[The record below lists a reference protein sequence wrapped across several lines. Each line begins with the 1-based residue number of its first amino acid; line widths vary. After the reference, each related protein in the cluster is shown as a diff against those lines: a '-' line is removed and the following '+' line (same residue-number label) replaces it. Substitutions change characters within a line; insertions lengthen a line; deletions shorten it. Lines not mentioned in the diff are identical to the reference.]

1 MIAIGN
7 INASKVYLGSEEISK
22 IYLGNTQI
30 WGGSSPTP
38 PTPVLPYDAQVE
50 YLKCSGTQYI
60 NTGIYPDGTTKIEL
74 TGEFSNLT
82 GYTRFGCR
90 DANVNKQFMVLT
102 TNNDIRIDLGTGP
115 GYQSQWTVGAYVV
128 EKITIDAQ
136 NKSVVVNIKNG
147 STQTHTYSSTFPS
160 AASRP
165 IMLFAFNNGGTIT
178 TATDMP
184 ISGFKCWKNS
194 VLIMDLI
201 SVRVGTTGYMY
212 DMVSGSLFG
221 NDGTGS
227 FDIGND
233 LTN

>member
-22 IYLGNTQI
+22 IYLGSTQI

-38 PTPVLPYDAQVE
+38 VPPYDAKVE

-90 DANVNKQFMVLT
+90 DANRNKQFMVIT
-102 TNNDIRIDLGTGP
+102 TSNDIRIDLGTGTDV
-115 GYQSQWTVGAYVV
+115 QSQWTVGAYVA

-136 NKSVVVNIKNG
+136 NKSVVVNLKNG

-160 AASRP
+160 AASYP

-178 TATDMP
+178 TATDML

-194 VLIMDLI
+194 SLVRDYIP
-201 SVRVGTTGYMY
+201 VRVGTVGYLY
-212 DMVSGSLFG
+212 DSVSGNLFG

-227 FDIGND
+227 FAIGND
-233 LTN
+233 VTN